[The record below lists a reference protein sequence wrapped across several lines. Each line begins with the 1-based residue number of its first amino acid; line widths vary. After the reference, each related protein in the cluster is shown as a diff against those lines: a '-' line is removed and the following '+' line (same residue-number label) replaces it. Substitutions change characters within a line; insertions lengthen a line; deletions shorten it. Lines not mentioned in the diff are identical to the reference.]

1 MTGISPEMAD
11 LLRQSTVLIAVFDE
25 TDRLRWANAAYRRKF
40 NLPDDASPSWAEL
53 LRANWQEG
61 LGVSVASKPFDEW
74 LASAAS
80 RRGKQPYRAFETDL
94 TDGTWI
100 WMTETMGSTGWML
113 CIGSDITA
121 LATRERDLRYAHAVA
136 LRASQ
141 TDELTGVA
149 NRRHIMSLLEDMARE
164 RQEGCVAVMD
174 IDHFKAINDT
184 HGHPGGDT
192 VLVDFA
198 SRVLGGV
205 RRSDSFGRIGGEEFL
220 LVMPGLCPD
229 TAREILERVQ
239 RDIHAAR
246 PLPEVPGFRYGFSCG
261 VTAIGPGESAAE
273 VFARADRAC
282 YLAKQQGRDRIVT
295 G

>member
-1 MTGISPEMAD
+1 MTGMPPEMAD
-11 LLRQSTVLIAVFDE
+11 LLRQSAVLVAVFDE
-25 TDRLRWANAAYRRKF
+25 TDRLRYANAAYRRKF
-40 NLPDDASPSWAEL
+40 SLSEQDSPSWAEL

-61 LGVSVASKPFDEW
+61 QGVSVSSKPFEEW

-80 RRGKQPYRAFETDL
+80 RRGKKPFRAFETDL

-121 LATRERDLRYAHAVA
+121 LAMRERDLRYAHAVA

-141 TDELTGVA
+141 TDELTGVV
-149 NRRHIMSLLEDMARE
+149 NRRHIMSLLEDMVRD
-164 RQEGCVAVMD
+164 RQDGCVAVMD
-174 IDHFKAINDT
+174 IDYFKAINDT

-220 LVMPGLCPD
+220 LVMPGLSPD
-229 TAREILERVQ
+229 TALEILHRVQ
-239 RDIHAAR
+239 HDIRAAR
-246 PLPEVPGFRYGFSCG
+246 PLPEAPGFRYGFSCG
-261 VTAIGPGESAAE
+261 VTAIGEGESAAE

-282 YLAKQQGRDRIVT
+282 YQAKQEGRDRIVS